1 MFKLV
6 KKRLSKGAVLAAV
19 FFLFIQV
26 ICDLNLPALTSDMIN
41 NGVAKG
47 DTAYIWKIGLQ
58 MLLIAAVGLVAAV
71 GNVYFASTQ
80 AQKTG
85 AKLREAVF
93 RKVLQF
99 SGREI
104 DQFGTSSLI
113 TRTTNDILQ
122 IQNVLIMLLRMMLM
136 APLMLIGASFMAYQ
150 SEKRLTGVFLVSIP
164 LLLVAIAVIMYF
176 AVPLFKGLQKKID
189 RINLTFREGLTGV
202 RVIRAFRRDD
212 FEQKRFADANKDY
225 TSTGIKV
232 FSIVSLMFPIMT
244 LILSGT
250 NMGIVWFGAKLIGDQ
265 EMGVGNLVSFM
276 TYASMILFS
285 FMMLS
290 MVFVFIPRGQAAAAR
305 INEVLEMPLSI
316 VETTGDQVIDQN
328 KQSHLVFDNVSF
340 RYENAENLALK
351 NVSFSAKAGQM
362 LAVIGGTGSGKSTLV
377 NLIPRLYDPTAG
389 QIILNETPIAQVAQS
404 DLHEQ
409 VSFVQQK
416 AVLFKGTI
424 RSNLQFGNETATDEE
439 LWHALELAQAKEFVS
454 ELPDGLDAQV
464 EQGGDNFSGG
474 QKQRLSIARGVIGQ
488 PPILIL
494 DDSTSALDAK
504 SEKLVQEALEHD
516 LKDTTT
522 VIIAEKIVSVMNAD
536 KILVLDDGKLVAE
549 GTHEELLKTS
559 PIYQDIYRTQ
569 KAKEKRGEIDE

>member
-1 MFKLV
+1 
-6 KKRLSKGAVLAAV
+6 
-19 FFLFIQV
+19 
-26 ICDLNLPALTSDMIN
+26 
-41 NGVAKG
+41 
-47 DTAYIWKIGLQ
+47 

-389 QIILNETPIAQVAQS
+389 QIILNEIPIAQVAQS
-404 DLHEQ
+404 DLHEH

-474 QKQRLSIARGVIGQ
+474 QKQRLAIARALMKKAAVYVF
-488 PPILIL
+488 
-494 DDSTSALDAK
+494 DDSFSALDFKTDAK
-504 SEKLVQEALEHD
+504 LREGLKNDPEIQKSVLVIVAQRVS
-516 LKDTTT
+516 T
-522 VIIAEKIVSVMNAD
+522 VTAADEII
-536 KILVLDDGKLVAE
+536 VLDEGKVVGQ
-549 GTHEELLKTS
+549 GTHDELVENNETYQEIVESQLK
-559 PIYQDIYRTQ
+559 
-569 KAKEKRGEIDE
+569 KGDEH

>member
-404 DLHEQ
+404 DLHEH

-424 RSNLQFGNETATDEE
+424 RSNLQFGNEKATDEE

-474 QKQRLSIARGVIGQ
+474 QKQRLAIARALMKKAAVYVF
-488 PPILIL
+488 
-494 DDSTSALDAK
+494 DDSFSALDFKTDAK
-504 SEKLVQEALEHD
+504 LREGLKNDPEIQKSVLVIVAQRVS
-516 LKDTTT
+516 T
-522 VIIAEKIVSVMNAD
+522 VTAADEII
-536 KILVLDDGKLVAE
+536 VLDEGKVVGQ
-549 GTHEELLKTS
+549 GTHDELVENNETYQEIVESQLK
-559 PIYQDIYRTQ
+559 
-569 KAKEKRGEIDE
+569 KGDEH

>member
-58 MLLIAAVGLVAAV
+58 MLLIAAIGLVAAV

-212 FEQKRFADANKDY
+212 FEQKRFDDANKDY
-225 TSTGIKV
+225 TNTGIKV

-316 VETTGDQVIDQN
+316 VETTGDQVIDKN
-328 KQSHLVFDNVSF
+328 KSSHLVFDNVSF
-340 RYENAENLALK
+340 RYENAENLALE

-389 QIILNETPIAQVAQS
+389 QITLNETPITEDAQS
-404 DLHEQ
+404 DLHDY

-439 LWHALELAQAKEFVS
+439 MWHALELAQAKGFVS

-474 QKQRLSIARGVIGQ
+474 QKQRLAIARALMKKAAVYVF
-488 PPILIL
+488 
-494 DDSTSALDAK
+494 DDSFSALDFKTDAK
-504 SEKLVQEALEHD
+504 LREGLKNDPEIQKSVLVIVAQRVS
-516 LKDTTT
+516 T
-522 VIIAEKIVSVMNAD
+522 VTAADEII
-536 KILVLDDGKLVAE
+536 VLDEGKVVGQ
-549 GTHEELLKTS
+549 GTHDELVENNQTYQEIVESQLK
-559 PIYQDIYRTQ
+559 
-569 KAKEKRGEIDE
+569 KGDEH

>member
-58 MLLIAAVGLVAAV
+58 MLLIATVGLVAAV

-104 DQFGTSSLI
+104 DRFGTSSLI

-212 FEQKRFADANKDY
+212 FEQKRFDDANKDY
-225 TSTGIKV
+225 TKTGIKV

-250 NMGIVWFGAKLIGDQ
+250 NMGIVWFGAKLIGAQ

-328 KQSHLVFDNVSF
+328 KPSHLAFDNVSF
-340 RYENAENLALK
+340 RYENAENLALE

-389 QIILNETPIAQVAQS
+389 QIILNETPIAEVAQS
-404 DLHEQ
+404 DLHEH

-439 LWHALELAQAKEFVS
+439 MWHALELAQAKEFVS

-474 QKQRLSIARGVIGQ
+474 QKQRLAIARALMKKAAVYVF
-488 PPILIL
+488 
-494 DDSTSALDAK
+494 DDSFSALDFKTDAK
-504 SEKLVQEALEHD
+504 LREG
-516 LKDTTT
+516 LKNDPE
-522 VIIAEKIVSVMNAD
+522 IQKS
-536 KILVLDDGKLVAE
+536 ILVIVAQRVSTVTAADEIIVLDEGKVVGQ
-549 GTHEELLKTS
+549 GTHDELVENNETYQEIVESQLK
-559 PIYQDIYRTQ
+559 
-569 KAKEKRGEIDE
+569 KGDEH

>member
-47 DTAYIWKIGLQ
+47 DTAYIWKIGIQ

-212 FEQKRFADANKDY
+212 FEQKRFDDANKDY
-225 TSTGIKV
+225 TNTGIKV

-316 VETTGDQVIDQN
+316 VETTGDQVIDKN
-328 KQSHLVFDNVSF
+328 KSSHLVFDNVSF
-340 RYENAENLALK
+340 RYENAENLALE

-389 QIILNETPIAQVAQS
+389 QITLNETPITEVAQS
-404 DLHEQ
+404 DLHEH

-439 LWHALELAQAKEFVS
+439 MWHALELAQAKEFVS

-474 QKQRLSIARGVIGQ
+474 QKQQLAIARALMKKAAVYVF
-488 PPILIL
+488 
-494 DDSTSALDAK
+494 DDSFSALDFKTDAK
-504 SEKLVQEALEHD
+504 LREGLKNDPEIQKSVLVIVAQRVS
-516 LKDTTT
+516 T
-522 VIIAEKIVSVMNAD
+522 VTAADEII
-536 KILVLDDGKLVAE
+536 VLDEGKVVGQ
-549 GTHEELLKTS
+549 GTHDELVENNQTYQEIVESQLK
-559 PIYQDIYRTQ
+559 
-569 KAKEKRGEIDE
+569 KGDEH

>member
-389 QIILNETPIAQVAQS
+389 QITLNETTITQVAQS
-404 DLHEQ
+404 DLHEH

-474 QKQRLSIARGVIGQ
+474 QKQRLAIARALMKKAAVYVF
-488 PPILIL
+488 
-494 DDSTSALDAK
+494 DDSFSALDFKTDAK
-504 SEKLVQEALEHD
+504 LREGLKNDPEIQKSVLVIVAQRVS
-516 LKDTTT
+516 T
-522 VIIAEKIVSVMNAD
+522 VTAADEII
-536 KILVLDDGKLVAE
+536 VLDEGKVVGQ
-549 GTHEELLKTS
+549 GTHDELVENNETYQEIVESQLK
-559 PIYQDIYRTQ
+559 
-569 KAKEKRGEIDE
+569 KGDEH

>member
-328 KQSHLVFDNVSF
+328 KLSHLVFDNVSF

-389 QIILNETPIAQVAQS
+389 QITLNETPITQVAQS
-404 DLHEQ
+404 DLHEH

-474 QKQRLSIARGVIGQ
+474 QKQRLAIARALMKKAAVYVF
-488 PPILIL
+488 
-494 DDSTSALDAK
+494 DDSFSALDFKTDAK
-504 SEKLVQEALEHD
+504 LREGLKNDPEIQKSALVIVAQRVS
-516 LKDTTT
+516 T
-522 VIIAEKIVSVMNAD
+522 VTAADEII
-536 KILVLDDGKLVAE
+536 VLDEGKVVGQ
-549 GTHEELLKTS
+549 GTHDELVENNETYQEIVESQLK
-559 PIYQDIYRTQ
+559 
-569 KAKEKRGEIDE
+569 KGDEH

>member
-212 FEQKRFADANKDY
+212 FEQNRFADANKDY

-232 FSIVSLMFPIMT
+232 CSIVSLMFPIMT

-404 DLHEQ
+404 DLHEH

-474 QKQRLSIARGVIGQ
+474 QKQRLAIARALMKKAAVYVF
-488 PPILIL
+488 
-494 DDSTSALDAK
+494 DDSFSALDFKTDAK
-504 SEKLVQEALEHD
+504 LREGLKNDPEIQKSVLVIVAQRVS
-516 LKDTTT
+516 T
-522 VIIAEKIVSVMNAD
+522 VTAADEII
-536 KILVLDDGKLVAE
+536 VLDEGKVVGQ
-549 GTHEELLKTS
+549 GTHDELVENNETYQEIVESQLK
-559 PIYQDIYRTQ
+559 
-569 KAKEKRGEIDE
+569 KGDEH

>member
-85 AKLREAVF
+85 AKLREVVF

-404 DLHEQ
+404 DLHEH

-474 QKQRLSIARGVIGQ
+474 QKQRLAIARALMKKAAVYVF
-488 PPILIL
+488 
-494 DDSTSALDAK
+494 DDSFSALDFKTDAK
-504 SEKLVQEALEHD
+504 LREGLKNDPEIQKSVLVIVAQRVS
-516 LKDTTT
+516 T
-522 VIIAEKIVSVMNAD
+522 VTAADEII
-536 KILVLDDGKLVAE
+536 VLDEGKVVGQ
-549 GTHEELLKTS
+549 GTHDELVENNETYQEIVESQLK
-559 PIYQDIYRTQ
+559 
-569 KAKEKRGEIDE
+569 KGDEH

>member
-6 KKRLSKGAVLAAV
+6 KKRLSKGEVLAAV

-225 TSTGIKV
+225 TNTGIKV

-328 KQSHLVFDNVSF
+328 KLSHLVFDNVSF

-389 QIILNETPIAQVAQS
+389 QITLNETPITQVAQS
-404 DLHEQ
+404 DLHEH

-474 QKQRLSIARGVIGQ
+474 QKQRLAIARALMKKAAVYVF
-488 PPILIL
+488 
-494 DDSTSALDAK
+494 DDSFSALDFKTDAK
-504 SEKLVQEALEHD
+504 LREGLKNDPEIQKSVLVIVAQRVS
-516 LKDTTT
+516 T
-522 VIIAEKIVSVMNAD
+522 VTAADEII
-536 KILVLDDGKLVAE
+536 VLDEGKVVGQ
-549 GTHEELLKTS
+549 GTHDELVENNETYQEIVESQLK
-559 PIYQDIYRTQ
+559 
-569 KAKEKRGEIDE
+569 KGDEH

>member
-389 QIILNETPIAQVAQS
+389 QIILNEIPIAQVAQS
-404 DLHEQ
+404 DLHEH

-474 QKQRLSIARGVIGQ
+474 QKQRLAIARALMKKAAVYVF
-488 PPILIL
+488 
-494 DDSTSALDAK
+494 DDSFSALDFKTDAK
-504 SEKLVQEALEHD
+504 LREGLKNDPEIQKSVLVIVAQRVS
-516 LKDTTT
+516 T
-522 VIIAEKIVSVMNAD
+522 VTAADEII
-536 KILVLDDGKLVAE
+536 VLDEGKVVGQ
-549 GTHEELLKTS
+549 GTHDELVENNETYQEIVESQLK
-559 PIYQDIYRTQ
+559 
-569 KAKEKRGEIDE
+569 KGDEH

>member
-328 KQSHLVFDNVSF
+328 KLSHLVFDNVSF

-389 QIILNETPIAQVAQS
+389 QITLNETPITQVAQS
-404 DLHEQ
+404 DLHEH

-474 QKQRLSIARGVIGQ
+474 QKQRLAIARALMKKAAVYVF
-488 PPILIL
+488 
-494 DDSTSALDAK
+494 DDSFSALDFKTDAK
-504 SEKLVQEALEHD
+504 LREGLKNDPEIQKSVLVIVAQRVS
-516 LKDTTT
+516 T
-522 VIIAEKIVSVMNAD
+522 VTAADEII
-536 KILVLDDGKLVAE
+536 VLDEGKVVGQ
-549 GTHEELLKTS
+549 GTHDELVENNETYQEIVESQLK
-559 PIYQDIYRTQ
+559 
-569 KAKEKRGEIDE
+569 KGDEH

>member
-212 FEQKRFADANKDY
+212 FEQKRFDDANKDY
-225 TSTGIKV
+225 TNTGIKV
-232 FSIVSLMFPIMT
+232 FSIVSLLFPIMT

-250 NMGIVWFGAKLIGDQ
+250 NMGIVWFGAKLIGEQ

-316 VETTGDQVIDQN
+316 VETAGDQVIDKN
-328 KQSHLVFDNVSF
+328 KSSHLVFNNVSF
-340 RYENAENLALK
+340 RYENAENLALE

-377 NLIPRLYDPTAG
+377 NLIPRLYDPTSG
-389 QIILNETPIAQVAQS
+389 RITLNETPITEVAQS
-404 DLHEQ
+404 DLHEH

-439 LWHALELAQAKEFVS
+439 MWHALELAQAKEFVS

-474 QKQRLSIARGVIGQ
+474 QKQRLAIARALMKKAAVYVF
-488 PPILIL
+488 
-494 DDSTSALDAK
+494 DDSFSALDFKTDAK
-504 SEKLVQEALEHD
+504 LRESLKNDPEIQKSVLVIVAQRVS
-516 LKDTTT
+516 T
-522 VIIAEKIVSVMNAD
+522 VTAADEII
-536 KILVLDDGKLVAE
+536 VLDEGKVVGQ
-549 GTHEELLKTS
+549 GTHDELVENNQTYQEIVESQLK
-559 PIYQDIYRTQ
+559 
-569 KAKEKRGEIDE
+569 KGDEH

>member
-58 MLLIAAVGLVAAV
+58 MLLIAAIGLVAAV

-212 FEQKRFADANKDY
+212 FEQKRFDDANKDY
-225 TSTGIKV
+225 TNTGIKV

-316 VETTGDQVIDQN
+316 VETTGDQVIGKN
-328 KQSHLVFDNVSF
+328 KSSHLVFDNVSF
-340 RYENAENLALK
+340 RYENAENLALE

-389 QIILNETPIAQVAQS
+389 QITLNETPITEVAQS
-404 DLHEQ
+404 DLHEH

-439 LWHALELAQAKEFVS
+439 MWHALELAQAKGFVS

-474 QKQRLSIARGVIGQ
+474 QKQRLAIARALMKKAAVYVF
-488 PPILIL
+488 
-494 DDSTSALDAK
+494 DDSFSALDFKTDAK
-504 SEKLVQEALEHD
+504 LREGLKNDPEIQKSVLVIVAQRVS
-516 LKDTTT
+516 T
-522 VIIAEKIVSVMNAD
+522 VTAADEII
-536 KILVLDDGKLVAE
+536 VLDEGKVVGQ
-549 GTHEELLKTS
+549 GTHDELVENNQTYQEIVESQLK
-559 PIYQDIYRTQ
+559 
-569 KAKEKRGEIDE
+569 KGDEH

>member
-58 MLLIAAVGLVAAV
+58 MLLIAAIGLVAAV

-212 FEQKRFADANKDY
+212 FEQKRFDDANKDY
-225 TSTGIKV
+225 TNTGIKV

-316 VETTGDQVIDQN
+316 VETTGDQVIDKN
-328 KQSHLVFDNVSF
+328 KPSHLVFDNVSF
-340 RYENAENLALK
+340 RYENAENLALE

-389 QIILNETPIAQVAQS
+389 QITLNETPITEDAQS
-404 DLHEQ
+404 DLHDY

-439 LWHALELAQAKEFVS
+439 MWHALELAQAKGFVS

-474 QKQRLSIARGVIGQ
+474 QKQRLAIARALMKKAAVYVF
-488 PPILIL
+488 
-494 DDSTSALDAK
+494 DDSFSALDFKTDAK
-504 SEKLVQEALEHD
+504 LREGLKNDPEIQKSVLVIVAQRVS
-516 LKDTTT
+516 T
-522 VIIAEKIVSVMNAD
+522 VTAADEII
-536 KILVLDDGKLVAE
+536 VLDEGKVVGQ
-549 GTHEELLKTS
+549 GTHDELVENNQTYQEIVESQLK
-559 PIYQDIYRTQ
+559 
-569 KAKEKRGEIDE
+569 KGDEH

>member
-212 FEQKRFADANKDY
+212 FEQKRFDDANKDY
-225 TSTGIKV
+225 TNTGIKV

-316 VETTGDQVIDQN
+316 VETTGDQVIDKN
-328 KQSHLVFDNVSF
+328 KPSHLAFDNISF
-340 RYENAENLALK
+340 RYENAENLALE
-351 NVSFSAKAGQM
+351 NVSFSAKAGQI

-389 QIILNETPIAQVAQS
+389 QITLNETPITEVAQS
-404 DLHEQ
+404 DLHEH

-439 LWHALELAQAKEFVS
+439 MWHALELAQAKEFVS

-474 QKQRLSIARGVIGQ
+474 QKQRLAIARALMKKAAVYVF
-488 PPILIL
+488 
-494 DDSTSALDAK
+494 DDSFSALDFKTDAK
-504 SEKLVQEALEHD
+504 LREGLKNDPEIQKSVLVIVAQRVS
-516 LKDTTT
+516 T
-522 VIIAEKIVSVMNAD
+522 VTAADEII
-536 KILVLDDGKLVAE
+536 VLDEGKVVGQ
-549 GTHEELLKTS
+549 GTHDELVENNQTYQEIVESQLK
-559 PIYQDIYRTQ
+559 
-569 KAKEKRGEIDE
+569 KGDEH

>member
-212 FEQKRFADANKDY
+212 FEQKRFDDANKDY
-225 TSTGIKV
+225 TNTGIKV

-316 VETTGDQVIDQN
+316 VETTGDQVIDKN
-328 KQSHLVFDNVSF
+328 KSSHLVFDNVSF
-340 RYENAENLALK
+340 RYENAENLALE
-351 NVSFSAKAGQM
+351 NVSFSAEAGQM

-389 QIILNETPIAQVAQS
+389 QITLNETPITEVAQS
-404 DLHEQ
+404 DLHEH

-439 LWHALELAQAKEFVS
+439 MWHALELAQAKGFVS

-474 QKQRLSIARGVIGQ
+474 QKQRLAIARALMKKAAVYVF
-488 PPILIL
+488 
-494 DDSTSALDAK
+494 DDSFSALDFKTDAK
-504 SEKLVQEALEHD
+504 LREGLKNDPEIQKSVLVIVAQRVS
-516 LKDTTT
+516 T
-522 VIIAEKIVSVMNAD
+522 VTAADEII
-536 KILVLDDGKLVAE
+536 VLDEGKVVGQ
-549 GTHEELLKTS
+549 GTHDELVENNQTYQEIVESQLK
-559 PIYQDIYRTQ
+559 
-569 KAKEKRGEIDE
+569 KGDEH

>member
-225 TSTGIKV
+225 TNTGIKV

-328 KQSHLVFDNVSF
+328 KLSHLVFDNVSF

-389 QIILNETPIAQVAQS
+389 QITLNETPITQVAQS
-404 DLHEQ
+404 DLHEH

-474 QKQRLSIARGVIGQ
+474 QKQRLAIARALMKKAAVYVF
-488 PPILIL
+488 
-494 DDSTSALDAK
+494 DDSFSALDFKTDAK
-504 SEKLVQEALEHD
+504 LREGLKNDPEIQKSVLVIVAQRVS
-516 LKDTTT
+516 T
-522 VIIAEKIVSVMNAD
+522 VTAADEII
-536 KILVLDDGKLVAE
+536 VLDEGKVVGQ
-549 GTHEELLKTS
+549 GTHDELVENNETYQEIVESQLK
-559 PIYQDIYRTQ
+559 
-569 KAKEKRGEIDE
+569 KGDEH

>member
-104 DQFGTSSLI
+104 DKFGTSSLI

-404 DLHEQ
+404 DLHEH

-474 QKQRLSIARGVIGQ
+474 QKQRLAIARALMKKAAVYVF
-488 PPILIL
+488 
-494 DDSTSALDAK
+494 DDSFSALDFKTDAK
-504 SEKLVQEALEHD
+504 LREGLKNDPEIQKSVLVIVAQRVS
-516 LKDTTT
+516 T
-522 VIIAEKIVSVMNAD
+522 VTAADEII
-536 KILVLDDGKLVAE
+536 VLDEGKVVGQ
-549 GTHEELLKTS
+549 GTHDELVENNETYQEIVESQLK
-559 PIYQDIYRTQ
+559 
-569 KAKEKRGEIDE
+569 KGDEH

>member
-285 FMMLS
+285 FMILS
-290 MVFVFIPRGQAAAAR
+290 IVFVFIPRGQAAAAR

-404 DLHEQ
+404 DLHEH

-474 QKQRLSIARGVIGQ
+474 QKQRLAIARALMKKAAVYVF
-488 PPILIL
+488 
-494 DDSTSALDAK
+494 DDSFSALDFKTDAK
-504 SEKLVQEALEHD
+504 LREGLKNDPEIQKSVLVIVAQRVS
-516 LKDTTT
+516 T
-522 VIIAEKIVSVMNAD
+522 VTAADEII
-536 KILVLDDGKLVAE
+536 VLDEGKVVGQ
-549 GTHEELLKTS
+549 GTHDELVENNETYQEIVESQLK
-559 PIYQDIYRTQ
+559 
-569 KAKEKRGEIDE
+569 KGDEH

>member
-404 DLHEQ
+404 DLHEH

-474 QKQRLSIARGVIGQ
+474 QKQRLAIARALMKKAAVYVF
-488 PPILIL
+488 
-494 DDSTSALDAK
+494 DDSFSALDFTTDAK
-504 SEKLVQEALEHD
+504 LREGLKNDPEIQKSVLVIVAQRVS
-516 LKDTTT
+516 T
-522 VIIAEKIVSVMNAD
+522 VTAADEII
-536 KILVLDDGKLVAE
+536 VLDEGKVVGQ
-549 GTHEELLKTS
+549 GTHDALVENNETCQEIVESQLK
-559 PIYQDIYRTQ
+559 
-569 KAKEKRGEIDE
+569 KGDEH

>member
-150 SEKRLTGVFLVSIP
+150 SGKRLTGVFLVSIP

-404 DLHEQ
+404 DLHEH

-474 QKQRLSIARGVIGQ
+474 QKQRLAIARALMKKAAVYVF
-488 PPILIL
+488 
-494 DDSTSALDAK
+494 DDSFSALDFKTDAK
-504 SEKLVQEALEHD
+504 LREGLKNDPEIQKSVLVIVAQRVS
-516 LKDTTT
+516 T
-522 VIIAEKIVSVMNAD
+522 VTAADEII
-536 KILVLDDGKLVAE
+536 VLDEGKVVGQ
-549 GTHEELLKTS
+549 GTHDELVENNETYQEIVESQLK
-559 PIYQDIYRTQ
+559 
-569 KAKEKRGEIDE
+569 KGDEH

>member
-6 KKRLSKGAVLAAV
+6 NKRLSKGAVLAAV

-189 RINLTFREGLTGV
+189 RINLIFREGLTGV

-290 MVFVFIPRGQAAAAR
+290 MVFVFIPRGQAAATR

-404 DLHEQ
+404 DLHEH

-474 QKQRLSIARGVIGQ
+474 QKQRLAIARALMKKAAVYVF
-488 PPILIL
+488 
-494 DDSTSALDAK
+494 DDSFSALDFKTDAK
-504 SEKLVQEALEHD
+504 LREGLKNDPEIQKSVLVIVAQRVS
-516 LKDTTT
+516 T
-522 VIIAEKIVSVMNAD
+522 VTAADEII
-536 KILVLDDGKLVAE
+536 VLDEGKVVGQ
-549 GTHEELLKTS
+549 GTHDELVENNETYQEIVESQLK
-559 PIYQDIYRTQ
+559 
-569 KAKEKRGEIDE
+569 KGDEH

>member
-58 MLLIAAVGLVAAV
+58 MLLIAAIGLVAAV

-212 FEQKRFADANKDY
+212 FEQKRFDDANKDY
-225 TSTGIKV
+225 TNTGIKV

-316 VETTGDQVIDQN
+316 VETTGDQVIDKN
-328 KQSHLVFDNVSF
+328 KPSHLVFDNVSF
-340 RYENAENLALK
+340 RYENAENLALE

-389 QIILNETPIAQVAQS
+389 QITLNETPITEVAQS
-404 DLHEQ
+404 DLHEH

-439 LWHALELAQAKEFVS
+439 MWHALELAQAKGFVS

-474 QKQRLSIARGVIGQ
+474 QKQRLAIARALMKKAAVYVF
-488 PPILIL
+488 
-494 DDSTSALDAK
+494 DDSFSALDFKTDAK
-504 SEKLVQEALEHD
+504 LREGLKNDPEIQKSVLVIVAQRVS
-516 LKDTTT
+516 T
-522 VIIAEKIVSVMNAD
+522 VTAADEII
-536 KILVLDDGKLVAE
+536 VLDEGKVVGQ
-549 GTHEELLKTS
+549 GTHDELVENNQTYQEIVESQLK
-559 PIYQDIYRTQ
+559 
-569 KAKEKRGEIDE
+569 KGDEH

>member
-316 VETTGDQVIDQN
+316 VETTGLYLSEAIDKDTYTSRFDDINKQIQKNLSVIDSE
-328 KQSHLVFDNVSF
+328 KQTLSKSPTVSIE
-340 RYENAENLALK
+340 YL
-351 NVSFSAKAGQM
+351 
-362 LAVIGGTGSGKSTLV
+362 
-377 NLIPRLYDPTAG
+377 
-389 QIILNETPIAQVAQS
+389 
-404 DLHEQ
+404 
-409 VSFVQQK
+409 
-416 AVLFKGTI
+416 
-424 RSNLQFGNETATDEE
+424 
-439 LWHALELAQAKEFVS
+439 
-454 ELPDGLDAQV
+454 
-464 EQGGDNFSGG
+464 
-474 QKQRLSIARGVIGQ
+474 KQRQ
-488 PPILIL
+488 KDFPN
-494 DDSTSALDAK
+494 STK
-504 SEKLVQEALEHD
+504 
-516 LKDTTT
+516 
-522 VIIAEKIVSVMNAD
+522 
-536 KILVLDDGKLVAE
+536 
-549 GTHEELLKTS
+549 
-559 PIYQDIYRTQ
+559 
-569 KAKEKRGEIDE
+569 KEKRRLIQQIVKQIIVDGDKVTINWAVK

>member
-212 FEQKRFADANKDY
+212 FEQKRFDDANKDY
-225 TSTGIKV
+225 TNTGIKV

-316 VETTGDQVIDQN
+316 VETTGDQVIDKN
-328 KQSHLVFDNVSF
+328 KSSHLVFDNVSF
-340 RYENAENLALK
+340 RYENAENLALE
-351 NVSFSAKAGQM
+351 NVSFSAEAGQM

-389 QIILNETPIAQVAQS
+389 QITLNETPITEVAQS
-404 DLHEQ
+404 DLHEH

-439 LWHALELAQAKEFVS
+439 MWHALELAQAKEFVS

-474 QKQRLSIARGVIGQ
+474 QKQRLAIARALMKKAAVYVF
-488 PPILIL
+488 
-494 DDSTSALDAK
+494 DDSFSALDFKTDAK
-504 SEKLVQEALEHD
+504 LREGLKNDPEIQKSVLVIVAQRVS
-516 LKDTTT
+516 T
-522 VIIAEKIVSVMNAD
+522 VTAADEII
-536 KILVLDDGKLVAE
+536 VLDEGKVVGQ
-549 GTHEELLKTS
+549 GTHDELVENNQTYQEIVESQLK
-559 PIYQDIYRTQ
+559 
-569 KAKEKRGEIDE
+569 KGDEH

>member
-41 NGVAKG
+41 NVVAKG

-113 TRTTNDILQ
+113 PRTTNDILH

-404 DLHEQ
+404 DLHEH

-474 QKQRLSIARGVIGQ
+474 QKQRLAIARALMKKAAVYVF
-488 PPILIL
+488 
-494 DDSTSALDAK
+494 DDSFSALDFKTDAK
-504 SEKLVQEALEHD
+504 LREGLKNDPEIQKSVLVIVAQRVS
-516 LKDTTT
+516 T
-522 VIIAEKIVSVMNAD
+522 VTAADEII
-536 KILVLDDGKLVAE
+536 VLDEGKVVGL
-549 GTHEELLKTS
+549 GTHDELVENNETYQEIVESQLK
-559 PIYQDIYRTQ
+559 
-569 KAKEKRGEIDE
+569 KGDEH

>member
-58 MLLIAAVGLVAAV
+58 MLLIAAIGLVAAV

-212 FEQKRFADANKDY
+212 FEQKRFDDANKDY
-225 TSTGIKV
+225 TNTGIKV

-316 VETTGDQVIDQN
+316 VETTGDQVIDKN
-328 KQSHLVFDNVSF
+328 KPSHLVFDNVSF
-340 RYENAENLALK
+340 RYENAENLALE

-389 QIILNETPIAQVAQS
+389 QITLNETPITEVAQS
-404 DLHEQ
+404 DLHDY

-439 LWHALELAQAKEFVS
+439 MWHALELAQAKGFVS

-464 EQGGDNFSGG
+464 EQGGNNFSGG
-474 QKQRLSIARGVIGQ
+474 QKQRLAIARALMKKAAVYVF
-488 PPILIL
+488 
-494 DDSTSALDAK
+494 DDSFSALDFKTDAK
-504 SEKLVQEALEHD
+504 LREGLKNDPEIQKSVLVIVAQRVS
-516 LKDTTT
+516 T
-522 VIIAEKIVSVMNAD
+522 VTAADEII
-536 KILVLDDGKLVAE
+536 VLDEGKVVGQ
-549 GTHEELLKTS
+549 GTHDELVENNQTYQEIVESQLK
-559 PIYQDIYRTQ
+559 
-569 KAKEKRGEIDE
+569 KGDEH

>member
-58 MLLIAAVGLVAAV
+58 MLLIAAIGLVAAV

-212 FEQKRFADANKDY
+212 FEQKRFDDANKDY
-225 TSTGIKV
+225 TNTGIKV

-290 MVFVFIPRGQAAAAR
+290 MVFVFIPRGQAAAVR

-316 VETTGDQVIDQN
+316 VETTGDQVIDKN
-328 KQSHLVFDNVSF
+328 KPSHLVFDNVSF
-340 RYENAENLALK
+340 RYENAENLALE

-389 QIILNETPIAQVAQS
+389 QITLNETPITEVAQS
-404 DLHEQ
+404 DLHDY

-439 LWHALELAQAKEFVS
+439 MWHALELAQAKGFVS

-474 QKQRLSIARGVIGQ
+474 QKQRLAIARALMKKAAVYVF
-488 PPILIL
+488 
-494 DDSTSALDAK
+494 DDSFSALDFKTDAK
-504 SEKLVQEALEHD
+504 LREGLKNDPEIQKSVLVIVAQRVS
-516 LKDTTT
+516 T
-522 VIIAEKIVSVMNAD
+522 VTAADEII
-536 KILVLDDGKLVAE
+536 VLDEGKVVGQ
-549 GTHEELLKTS
+549 GTHDELVENNQTYQEIVESQLK
-559 PIYQDIYRTQ
+559 
-569 KAKEKRGEIDE
+569 KGDEH

>member
-113 TRTTNDILQ
+113 TRTTNDLLQ

-404 DLHEQ
+404 DLHEH

-474 QKQRLSIARGVIGQ
+474 QKQRLAIARALMKKAAVYVF
-488 PPILIL
+488 
-494 DDSTSALDAK
+494 DDSFSALDFKTDAK
-504 SEKLVQEALEHD
+504 LREGLKNDPEIQKSVLVIVAQRVS
-516 LKDTTT
+516 T
-522 VIIAEKIVSVMNAD
+522 VTAADEII
-536 KILVLDDGKLVAE
+536 VLDEGKVVGQ
-549 GTHEELLKTS
+549 GTHDELVENNETYQEIVESQLK
-559 PIYQDIYRTQ
+559 
-569 KAKEKRGEIDE
+569 KGDEH

>member
-404 DLHEQ
+404 DLHEH

-474 QKQRLSIARGVIGQ
+474 QKQRLAIARALMKKAAVYVF
-488 PPILIL
+488 
-494 DDSTSALDAK
+494 DDSFSALDFKTDAK
-504 SEKLVQEALEHD
+504 LREGLKNDPEIQKSVLVIVAQRVS
-516 LKDTTT
+516 T
-522 VIIAEKIVSVMNAD
+522 VTAADEII
-536 KILVLDDGKLVAE
+536 VLDEGKVVE
-549 GTHEELLKTS
+549 QGTHDELVENNETYQEIVESQLK
-559 PIYQDIYRTQ
+559 
-569 KAKEKRGEIDE
+569 KGDEH

>member
-404 DLHEQ
+404 DLHEH

-474 QKQRLSIARGVIGQ
+474 QKQRLAIARALLKKAAVYVF
-488 PPILIL
+488 
-494 DDSTSALDAK
+494 DDSFSALDFKTDAK
-504 SEKLVQEALEHD
+504 LREGLKNDPEIQKSVLVIVAQRVS
-516 LKDTTT
+516 T
-522 VIIAEKIVSVMNAD
+522 VTAADEII
-536 KILVLDDGKLVAE
+536 VLDEGKVVGQ
-549 GTHEELLKTS
+549 GTHDELVENNETYQEIVESQLK
-559 PIYQDIYRTQ
+559 
-569 KAKEKRGEIDE
+569 KGDEH

>member
-265 EMGVGNLVSFM
+265 EMGVVNLVSFM

-389 QIILNETPIAQVAQS
+389 QITLNETPITQVAQS
-404 DLHEQ
+404 DLHEH

-474 QKQRLSIARGVIGQ
+474 QKQRLAIARALMKKAAVYVF
-488 PPILIL
+488 
-494 DDSTSALDAK
+494 DDSFSALDFKTDAK
-504 SEKLVQEALEHD
+504 LREGLKNDPEIQKSVLVIVAQRVS
-516 LKDTTT
+516 T
-522 VIIAEKIVSVMNAD
+522 VTAADEII
-536 KILVLDDGKLVAE
+536 VLDEGKVVGQ
-549 GTHEELLKTS
+549 GTHDELVENNETYQEIVESQLK
-559 PIYQDIYRTQ
+559 
-569 KAKEKRGEIDE
+569 KGDEH